1 MTTNNSKL
9 LEKVLSKYRVWDI
22 AYAEFE
28 GHSKEKREGTN
39 QFVVSINAVN
49 EMEAEARADE
59 REKAIVKA
67 AEKAG
72 KLAFIPATKDEII
85 NLLKQ
90 PNSQLTMTTKTLQEM
105 LKDEGN
111 KARADTAK
119 QIFKEL
125 DAIAWEQIEPSR
137 LEEFYEQFSNAK
149 DLKASLNVATAFS
162 IIGLDAEKYEALK
175 KKYNIEE

>member
-1 MTTNNSKL
+1 MQKL
-9 LEKVLSKYRVWDI
+9 GAKTLDIHTERITRGSAWDWVLSLKNLNY
-22 AYAEFE
+22 
-28 GHSKEKREGTN
+28 
-39 QFVVSINAVN
+39 
-49 EMEAEARADE
+49 E
-59 REKAIVKA
+59 R
-67 AEKAG
+67 
-72 KLAFIPATKDEII
+72 KLEYGLYEID
-85 NLLKQ
+85 LH
-90 PNSQLTMTTKTLQEM
+90 
-105 LKDEGN
+105 DH
-111 KARADTAK
+111 AK